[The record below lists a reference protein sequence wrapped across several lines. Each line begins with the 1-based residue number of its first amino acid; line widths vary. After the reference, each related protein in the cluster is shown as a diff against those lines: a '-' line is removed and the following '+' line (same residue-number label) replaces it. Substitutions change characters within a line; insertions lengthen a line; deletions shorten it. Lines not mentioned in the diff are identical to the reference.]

1 MKRIELINQLEFLL
15 RECFKNIDILRGPEH
30 IKENDARVTFFK
42 HIVNVINSTF
52 LFLIMSKKYLV
63 KYDNSTNDFLQN
75 EDWWKDIQKEYD
87 LSDRPFPFD
96 RQLLY
101 YDQVVTFSF
110 LILMFSSFESSIS
123 LITKQYDATLYQSQK
138 DYGFNS
144 LCKELMRKLKLL
156 AKENDKF
163 IDLIGL
169 LRNSI
174 HNNGAYMP
182 LKSPKKPC
190 EIKWNNT
197 VFRFVEKEL
206 ISPPQLWPNLISFSK
221 VICKIFTDI
230 INSSEI
236 KKIGYYHDPAELVVN
251 NKEMNTI

>member
-15 RECFKNIDILRGPEH
+15 RECFKNIDILIGPEH

-42 HIVNVINSTF
+42 HLVNVIDSTI
-52 LFLIMSKKYLV
+52 LFLVVSHKHL
-63 KYDNSTNDFLQN
+63 SN
-75 EDWWKDIQKEYD
+75 ENWWKDIQKEYN
-87 LSDRPFPFD
+87 LSTRRISFNKEFD
-96 RQLLY
+96 Y

-110 LILMFSSFESSIS
+110 LILVFSSFESSIR

-156 AKENDKF
+156 TKENDKF
-163 IDLIGL
+163 IDLFVL

-182 LKSPKKPC
+182 LKSPKKPR

-197 VFRFVEKEL
+197 VFRFVENEL